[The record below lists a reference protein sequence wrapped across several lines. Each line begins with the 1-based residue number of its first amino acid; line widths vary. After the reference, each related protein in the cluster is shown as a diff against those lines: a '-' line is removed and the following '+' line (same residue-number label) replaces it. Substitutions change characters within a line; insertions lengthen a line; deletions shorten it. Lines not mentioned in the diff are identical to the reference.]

1 VLTPAVGKEII
12 SLVVGFSARRAEKLT
27 TNSRK
32 YHAAASNRR
41 SKPGHRACPVNHVFS
56 KIRRCH
62 MATAS
67 SLSLTTR
74 SSLLRP
80 IVLGGMFIFISQF
93 IHQWV
98 VITLIQKTPYIL
110 VWQYIASGALGN
122 AAFEGGIATA
132 LVGVLIHFFI
142 SLAIAGVFILSAGRL
157 PLLRRYA
164 IAGAL
169 LYGFGVFIVMNM
181 IVTPLSAAPP
191 LPAPTMPWL
200 IEAIIEHVVIV
211 GLPLGIL
218 VRRNASAS
226 R

>member
-1 VLTPAVGKEII
+1 
-12 SLVVGFSARRAEKLT
+12 
-27 TNSRK
+27 
-32 YHAAASNRR
+32 
-41 SKPGHRACPVNHVFS
+41 
-56 KIRRCH
+56 

-74 SSLLRP
+74 NSLLRS
-80 IVLGGMFIFISQF
+80 IALGGMFIGIVQL
-93 IHQWV
+93 IHSWIV
-98 VITLIQKTPYIL
+98 PSLIQKNPFIAVL
-110 VWQYIASGALGN
+110 QYIASGILGN

-132 LVGVLIHFFI
+132 LLGVLIHLII
-142 SLAIAGVFILSAGRL
+142 SFVIAGVFILGAVRI

-164 IAGAL
+164 ITGSL

-181 IVTPLSAAPP
+181 IVIPLSATPP

-200 IEAIIEHVVIV
+200 IEDIIEHIVLV

-218 VRRNASAS
+218 VRRNAITN